1 MYGANMSWNT
11 LKKTLMKLTAKR
23 FIEEQSI
30 DGRKRSKK
38 IYTLTERGDN
48 VLKYLKEVK
57 EILEPEKEVEI
68 HV

>member
-1 MYGANMSWNT
+1 MSWNT
-11 LKKTLMKLTAKR
+11 LKKTLMKLTAQG
-23 FIEEQSI
+23 FIEEQPI

-48 VLKYLKEVK
+48 VLKYLKTVK